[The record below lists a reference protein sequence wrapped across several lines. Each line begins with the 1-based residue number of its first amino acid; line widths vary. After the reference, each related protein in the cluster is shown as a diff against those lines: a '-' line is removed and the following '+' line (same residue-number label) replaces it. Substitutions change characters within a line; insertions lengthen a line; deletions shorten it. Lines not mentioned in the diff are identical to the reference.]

1 MNILFE
7 EFPELKEAFDL
18 KEEFRKLYWSKRD
31 KEELKDK
38 MPAPEERNAF
48 GGNRRGEPARMV
60 RQCKEKQVA
69 WHEDIHENHQGKR
82 GGFAQLL
89 RDFRNQRIG

>member
-1 MNILFE
+1 MDFLRRSFYTLRTCPDKWSGEQWERINILFE

-60 RQCKEKQVA
+60 RPCKEKQVA
-69 WHEDIHENHQGKR
+69 
-82 GGFAQLL
+82 
-89 RDFRNQRIG
+89 